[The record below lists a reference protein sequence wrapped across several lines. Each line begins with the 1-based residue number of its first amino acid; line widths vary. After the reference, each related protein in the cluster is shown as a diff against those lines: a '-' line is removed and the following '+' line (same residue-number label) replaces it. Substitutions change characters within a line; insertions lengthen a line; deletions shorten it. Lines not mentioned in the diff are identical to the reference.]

1 MIAQRFPLE
10 PHDSTRIA
18 VLIGLWP
25 HLQAIATIT
34 IVSDPNRVVRPVAPG
49 AVTLILVLVLVL
61 VPLKEQGRTRRR
73 TGIAEAMTHTS
84 LHRGGVRGALVE
96 LEGRIANPLRMT
108 IVITA
113 LAPRSAT
120 ALVCSEAVAAVE
132 TTTDSSYQERCAVG
146 HHAGF

>member
-1 MIAQRFPLE
+1 MIAQRCPLQ
-10 PHDSTRIA
+10 PHDSIRIA

-34 IVSDPNRVVRPVAPG
+34 IVSDPNRVVPPVAPG

-61 VPLKEQGRTRRR
+61 LKEQGRTRRR

-96 LEGRIANPLRMT
+96 QEGRIANPLRMT

-120 ALVCSEAVAAVE
+120 ALECSEAVAAVG
-132 TTTDSSYQERCAVG
+132 TMTDGSSQKRCAAG

>member
-1 MIAQRFPLE
+1 MIAQRCPLE
-10 PHDSTRIA
+10 PHDSIRIA
-18 VLIGLWP
+18 VLIELRP
-25 HLQAIATIT
+25 QIQAIDTIT
-34 IVSDPNRVVRPVAPG
+34 IVSDPNRVVRPAAPG

-61 VPLKEQGRTRRR
+61 LKEQGRTRRR

-96 LEGRIANPLRMT
+96 QEGRIANPLRMT

-120 ALVCSEAVAAVE
+120 ARVCLEAVAAAE
-132 TTTDSSYQERCAVG
+132 TMTDSPAQERFTAG